1 MPNRLAGE
9 TSPYLLQHK
18 ENPVDW
24 YPWADEAFE
33 RAERENKPVLLSI
46 GYSACHW
53 CHVMEHESFENP
65 EIARLMNELFVSIK
79 VDREERPDL
88 DAIYMQV
95 TQAMT
100 GGGGWPMT
108 VFLTPEGVPF
118 YAGTYFP
125 PVDRYG
131 HPGFPRVLEHV
142 ARVYREQPESVA
154 RTADQVRELLAGPVG
169 ALGRPGQLDPSQLDQ
184 AFQALAEAY
193 DELNGGFGDAP
204 KFPPAMTLELLL
216 RHHRRTS
223 PPERTAPPHPAP
235 PASGHP
241 APGTRLAPVPAS
253 GYPAPGA
260 RQPSRALEIV
270 EHTLVQ
276 MARGG
281 IYDQLGGGFHRYSV
295 DAHWL
300 VPHFEKMLYDNA
312 LLAGLY
318 VMAFQETGERFYRR
332 IAEEILDYVLREM
345 TSPEG
350 GFYSTQ
356 DADSEGVEGKFF
368 VWTPDELVEA
378 LGPDDARIA
387 AAYWGVTEHG
397 NWEHRSIL
405 NLLHD
410 PAAAAERLGMA
421 PDELRLR
428 IERIR
433 PKLLAFRERRVRPGR
448 DDKVL
453 TSWNGLMLRAFA
465 EAAAALG
472 SDRFLDAAVRNAR
485 FVLSTLRVDGRL
497 RHSYKDGQA
506 RFNGYLE
513 DHAYYA
519 DGLLALYQATFET
532 SWLVE
537 ARALVDQMIE
547 RFADDES
554 GGFYD
559 TSHDHEQLISRP
571 KDLYDSAT
579 PSANAVAADVL
590 LRLAL
595 LTGETAYHDRA
606 VRSLEAIAPVA
617 ARAPQAFGR
626 WLCAV
631 DFALGQPVEIAIVGD
646 PGAEATAEL
655 LRAVRGRFV
664 PNKVVALRAP
674 GDEEAA
680 GAVPLLAGRDQLDGR
695 PAAYVCRNFACRA
708 PTSDPD
714 ELARQLD
721 GTQLQ

>member
-1 MPNRLAGE
+1 
-9 TSPYLLQHK
+9 
-18 ENPVDW
+18 
-24 YPWADEAFE
+24 
-33 RAERENKPVLLSI
+33 
-46 GYSACHW
+46 
-53 CHVMEHESFENP
+53 MEHETFENP
-65 EIARLMNELFVSIK
+65 EIAGLMNELFVSVK

-100 GGGGWPMT
+100 GSGGWPMT

-118 YAGTYFP
+118 FAGTYFP

-131 HPGFPRVLEHV
+131 HPGFRRVLEHV
-142 ARVYREQPESVA
+142 ARVYREQPDSVA
-154 RTADQVRELLAGPVG
+154 RTTGQVRELLSGPAG
-169 ALGRPGQLDPSQLDQ
+169 ALGRPGQLEPAQLDQ
-184 AFQALAEAY
+184 AFEVLSEAY

-204 KFPPAMTLELLL
+204 KFPPSMALELLL
-216 RHHRRTS
+216 RYHRRT
-223 PPERTAPPHPAP
+223 TPHPQA
-235 PASGHP
+235 
-241 APGTRLAPVPAS
+241 GTRQS
-253 GYPAPGA
+253 
-260 RQPSRALEIV
+260 SRALEIV

-281 IYDQLGGGFHRYSV
+281 MYDQLGGGFHRYSV

-312 LLAGLY
+312 QLARVY
-318 VMAFQETGERFYRR
+318 VMVFQETGERFYRR
-332 IAEEILDYVLREM
+332 IAEEVLDYVLREM

-368 VWTPDELVEA
+368 VWTPDELVAA
-378 LGPDDARIA
+378 LGPDDARVA
-387 AAYWGVTEHG
+387 AAYWGVTERG
-397 NWEHRSIL
+397 NWEHTNIL
-405 NLLHD
+405 HLLHD
-410 PAAAAERLGMA
+410 PAEAAERLGMTGE
-421 PDELRLR
+421 ELRLA

-433 PKLLAFRERRVRPGR
+433 PKLLAARERRVKPGR
-448 DDKVL
+448 DEKIL

-472 SDRFLDAAVRNAR
+472 VERYAEAAARNAR

-513 DHAYYA
+513 DYAYYA
-519 DGLLALYQATFET
+519 DGLLALYEATFDTEY
-532 SWLVE
+532 LVE
-537 ARALVDQMIE
+537 ARRLVDDMVA
-547 RFADDES
+547 RFADDERAA
-554 GGFYD
+554 GFFD
-559 TSHDHEQLISRP
+559 TSDDHERLISRP
-571 KDLYDSAT
+571 KDLYDNAT

-595 LTGETAYHDRA
+595 LTGESGYHDRA
-606 VRSLEAIAPVA
+606 IRSLEAIAPIA
-617 ARAPQAFGR
+617 ARAPQAFAR

-646 PGAEATAEL
+646 PAAEATAEL
-655 LRAVRGRFV
+655 LRVVRGGFR

-674 GDEEAA
+674 GDAA
-680 GAVPLLAGRDQLDGR
+680 AARAVPLLADRDALDGR
-695 PAAYVCRNFACRA
+695 PTAYVCRNYACRA
-708 PTSDPD
+708 PTSDPS

-721 GTQLQ
+721 EAQLQ